1 VAVNETIGTII
12 FWNPAR
18 GYGLA
23 IADGT
28 EAFVHTTELPQF
40 AGDLRR
46 GDKVRYV
53 PVTDAVTGRTRA
65 TSVSAVVMEA
75 W

>member
-1 VAVNETIGTII
+1 VNEITGTIG
-12 FWNPAR
+12 WWDAAR

-23 IADGT
+23 IGKDG
-28 EAFVHTTELPQF
+28 EAFVHATELPPF
-40 AGDLRR
+40 GADPLKR

-53 PVTDAVTGRTRA
+53 PQREATTGRTRA
-65 TSVSAVVMEA
+65 TNITVILEV